1 MQFLSKKIVFP
12 VIFGAFLLVLGT
24 FSSIFAQNSI
34 ETSVKGDIPIK
45 MTSAQ
50 LEHFFL
56 TGNHPAD
63 VKSDPFPGDYLLKND
78 LQSALSQAPTSGFLN
93 ALATK
98 PGAAF
103 LGSAIVPGLS
113 QAAGKQYWKTA
124 VYLVAEAATIF
135 LHIDANRRGD
145 RLEREY
151 ISTGNADWS
160 VVKYASWL
168 HDYYHNVPGAR
179 PIGAPDIDIRT
190 LLTPEG
196 LAEYNRLGRFPD
208 PQFNNDQDWRL
219 IDINALRQL
228 ERRSLYLTSGR
239 PFSHDLPDYGSQQYY
254 ELMSKYFQ
262 FAPGW
267 RDFTNAQHNVNAGI
281 AGMNPMWLN
290 HSNIGERF
298 NDSYR
303 LAGNMLT
310 LVVVNHIVSAFDAYF
325 TVKLRNHR
333 LQSGMVLEPGAV
345 HYQLSVSF

>member
-1 MQFLSKKIVFP
+1 MQFSSKKIGFS
-12 VIFGAFLLVLGT
+12 VILTAALLVTGS
-24 FSSIFAQNSI
+24 FSSIFAQNNP
-34 ETSVKGDIPIK
+34 ETSIQGNIHYEL
-45 MTSAQ
+45 TSAQ

-56 TGNHPAD
+56 TGNLPAD
-63 VKSDPFPGDYLLKND
+63 AQSAPFPGDYLLTDN
-78 LQSALSQAPTSGFLN
+78 LQSVPPQAPTSGFLN
-93 ALATK
+93 TLATR

-124 VYLVAEAATIF
+124 IYLVAEAATIF

-160 VVKYASWL
+160 VVKYAAWV
-168 HDYYHNVPGAR
+168 HDYYHNTPGAR

-267 RDFTNAQHNVNAGI
+267 RDFSNAQHNVNAGI

-333 LQSGMVLEPGAV
+333 LQSSMVLDPGAV
-345 HYQLSVSF
+345 HYQLRVSF

>member
-1 MQFLSKKIVFP
+1 MQFLSKIFGFSI
-12 VIFGAFLLVLGT
+12 IFGAILLISGSL
-24 FSSIFAQNSI
+24 SPIFAQNSTGSPDQRI
-34 ETSVKGDIPIK
+34 ELIELTSV
-45 MTSAQ
+45 Q

-56 TGNHPAD
+56 TGNLPSDVIPAA
-63 VKSDPFPGDYLLKND
+63 FPGNYLLKND
-78 LQSALSQAPTSGFLN
+78 LQTSPQQAPSSRFLN
-93 ALATK
+93 TLATK

-113 QAAGKQYWKTA
+113 QAAGRQYWKTA
-124 VYLVAEAATIF
+124 IYLVAEAASIF
-135 LHIDANRRGD
+135 LYIDSNRRGD
-145 RLEREY
+145 RLESEY

-160 VVKYASWL
+160 VVKYAAWV
-168 HDYYHNVPGAR
+168 HDYYHNTPGAR

-196 LAEYNRLGRFPD
+196 MAEYNRLGRFPD

-267 RDFTNAQHNVNAGI
+267 RDFSNAQHNVNAGI
-281 AGMNPMWLN
+281 PGMNPMWLN

-333 LQSGMVLEPGAV
+333 LQSSMVLEPGAV
-345 HYQLSVSF
+345 HYQLSVTF

>member
-1 MQFLSKKIVFP
+1 MQFLSKKIGFFL
-12 VIFGAFLLVLGT
+12 ILTAYLLVTGI
-24 FSSIFAQNSI
+24 FSPIYAQNST
-34 ETSVKGDIPIK
+34 ESSDTTPIQLEF
-45 MTSAQ
+45 TSAQ
-50 LEHFFL
+50 LEHLFQ
-56 TGNHPAD
+56 TGKLPAD
-63 VKSDPFPGDYLLKND
+63 FPPTAFPGDYLLTSD
-78 LQSALSQAPTSGFLN
+78 LQTAPPQASTSGLLN
-93 ALATK
+93 TLATR

-151 ISTGNADWS
+151 IATGNSDWS
-160 VVKYASWL
+160 VVKYAAWI
-168 HDYYHNVPGAR
+168 HDYYHNTPGAR
-179 PIGAPDIDIRT
+179 PFGAPDIDIRT

-208 PQFNNDQDWRL
+208 PQFNNDLDWRL

-267 RDFTNAQHNVNAGI
+267 RDFSNAQHNVNAGI

-333 LQSGMVLEPGAV
+333 LQSSMVLDPGAV
-345 HYQLSVSF
+345 HYQLRVSF

>member
-1 MQFLSKKIVFP
+1 MQLLSQKFGLS
-12 VIFGAFLLVLGT
+12 VILTAFMLVSG
-24 FSSIFAQNSI
+24 SISPIFAQNSP
-34 ETSVKGDIPIK
+34 ETSVKANIQYELS
-45 MTSAQ
+45 SAQ
-50 LEHFFL
+50 LEHIFL
-56 TGNHPAD
+56 TGDHPVD
-63 VKSDPFPGDYLLKND
+63 VQFAPFPGDYLLKNN
-78 LQSALSQAPTSGFLN
+78 LQSDPPQAPTSGFLST
-93 ALATK
+93 LATK

-124 VYLVAEAATIF
+124 IYLVAEAASIF
-135 LHIDANRRGD
+135 LHIDATQRGD
-145 RLEREY
+145 RLERDY

-160 VVKYASWL
+160 VVKYAAWV
-168 HDYYHNVPGAR
+168 HDYYHNTPGAR
-179 PIGAPDIDIRT
+179 PFGAPDIDIRT

-196 LAEYNRLGRFPD
+196 LAEFNRLGRFPD

-228 ERRSLYLTSGR
+228 ERKSLYLTSGR

-281 AGMNPMWLN
+281 AGMNAMWLN

-333 LQSGMVLEPGAV
+333 LQSSMVLDPGAV
-345 HYQLSVSF
+345 HYQLRVSF